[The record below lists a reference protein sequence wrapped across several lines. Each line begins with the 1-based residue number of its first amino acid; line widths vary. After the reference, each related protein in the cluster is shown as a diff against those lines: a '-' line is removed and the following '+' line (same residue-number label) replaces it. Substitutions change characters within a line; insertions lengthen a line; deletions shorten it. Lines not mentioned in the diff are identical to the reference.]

1 MPRIWVHAKPGS
13 RNEGVELRPDGV
25 WIVRVRA
32 AAVDGKANERL
43 CEVLAEHLGCRRSE
57 VSVLSGTTSRRKL
70 VEVPAE
76 LSFSPVAQKTSSPSP
91 RK

>member
-13 RNEGVELRPDGV
+13 RTEGVEFRQDGV

-43 CEVLAEHLGCRRSE
+43 CEVLADHLGCRPSE
-57 VSVLSGTTSRRKL
+57 VRVLSGSTSRRKL
-70 VEVPAE
+70 VEVPAAR
-76 LSFSPVAQKTSSPSP
+76 SSDSGAKISPPST
-91 RK
+91 RT